1 MPGRIEPTN
10 AIAILGIL
18 AEEPRS
24 GYDLLR
30 AIGERGAGLL
40 DLPAGTLYYALK
52 TFEKRRWVQGAAERR
67 GKRPERRVYRI
78 TPAGRKAFLEL
89 LEETAFA
96 PDRLISPFDIA
107 LFFAPQLPPET
118 LLRAIEKREAH
129 VAASLASIHKV
140 EEHFPDRWPF
150 HLYYLK
156 EKTKEVAE
164 IQARW
169 CERLRRKVRE
179 KSVARV

>member
-1 MPGRIEPTN
+1 MPGRIEPVN

-18 AEEPRS
+18 GEEPRS

-30 AIGERGAGLL
+30 TLGERGGGLL
-40 DLPAGTLYYALK
+40 DVPAGTLYYALK
-52 TFEKRRWVQGAAERR
+52 CFEKRGWVAGASERR
-67 GKRPERRVYRI
+67 GKRPERRVFRL
-78 TPAGRKAFLEL
+78 TAAGRKAFANL

-96 PDRLISPFDIA
+96 PDRMVSPFDVA
-107 LFFAPQLPPET
+107 LFFAPHLAPET
-118 LLRAIEKREAH
+118 LLRAIERREAH
-129 VAASLASIHKV
+129 VAASLEGIHRV

-156 EKTKEVAE
+156 EKTKEIAE

-169 CERLRRKVRE
+169 CGRLRRKLRE
-179 KSVARV
+179 KSVSRV

>member
-10 AIAILGIL
+10 AMSILGLL

-30 AIGERGAGLL
+30 TLQERGAGLL
-40 DLPAGTLYYALK
+40 DVPAGTLYYALK
-52 TFEKRRWVQGAAERR
+52 TFEKRRWVAGVSERR
-67 GKRPERRVYRI
+67 GKRPERRVYRL
-78 TPAGRKAFLEL
+78 TPAGRKAFAEL

-96 PDRLISPFDIA
+96 PDRLVSPFDIA
-107 LFFAPQLPPET
+107 LFFAPHLAAET
-118 LLRAIEKREAH
+118 LLRAIDKREAH
-129 VAASLASIHKV
+129 VAASLEGIHRI

-169 CERLRRKVRE
+169 CGRLRRKVRD